1 MLSKNR
7 ISLIKSLK
15 MGKYRSKEGLFVA
28 EGKKC
33 IQELLDSDFQ
43 LHSIYA
49 LESSVQVKGNQR
61 DKVHIATINELS
73 KISFISSPSDA
84 LALFEIPKYVYES
97 DDVSNRF
104 SIALDGVR
112 DPGNMGTIIRIADW
126 FGIQNIFC
134 STDCVDI
141 FNPKCIMSTMGSISR
156 VKVHQVNLSDL
167 LSSFKEKEG
176 FDIYAADMDGA
187 DLRSQKLS
195 KAGILVMGNESN
207 GISKNLLPLVTQ
219 NLGIKGLDREGAT
232 GAESLNVA
240 IATSIIC
247 YEFSR
252 L

>member
-73 KISFISSPSDA
+73 KISFLSSPSDA

-156 VKVHQVNLSDL
+156 VKVHQVNLSDF